1 LGVELIRADG
11 TLEFV
16 KATMASI
23 ADKRRQAAALA
34 ADRDRQGAGGRNL
47 KRGLAA
53 LLLLLLIG
61 VPTLWAFGFFSSPQ
75 AVAEVKQLVDQQ
87 VAEYERVARGE
98 VPFASAPS
106 FTPVVEKMRDVPR
119 DYRDQVGQQ
128 MGRLSEARERAELAS
143 YFQLPPAQRQAELD
157 RRIKA
162 DEARRQAWQAAR
174 EKRDQSRAAPSQ
186 QATSPGPSG
195 DRGGRGQ
202 GGGGQAGGAPGNGG
216 GQPGGTRTEDARNAR
231 SKGRLDRTTPERR
244 AQQAEYRRAM
254 DARRKELGLPSGG
267 RRGG

>member
-1 LGVELIRADG
+1 
-11 TLEFV
+11 
-16 KATMASI
+16 MASMS
-23 ADKRRQAAALA
+23 DKRRLAAAMA
-34 ADRDRQGAGGRNL
+34 AERNRQWAGGRIL

-61 VPTLWAFGFFSSPQ
+61 VPTLWACGFFSSPR

-98 VPFASAPS
+98 VPFASGPS

-128 MGRLSEARERAELAS
+128 MGRLWEARERAELAS

-162 DEARRQAWQAAR
+162 DEARRQASQAER
-174 EKRDQSRAAPSQ
+174 EKRDQGRAAQSQ
-186 QATSPGPSG
+186 QATSPASGG

-216 GQPGGTRTEDARNAR
+216 GPPGGTRTEDTRNAR

>member
-1 LGVELIRADG
+1 
-11 TLEFV
+11 
-16 KATMASI
+16 MASMS
-23 ADKRRQAAALA
+23 DKRRQAAAMA
-34 ADRDRQGAGGRNL
+34 AERNRQGAGGRIL
-47 KRGLAA
+47 TRGLAG

-87 VAEYERVARGE
+87 VAEYERVVRGE
-98 VPFASAPS
+98 VAFASVPS
-106 FTPVVEKMRDVPR
+106 FAPMMEKMRDVPR
-119 DYRDQVGQQ
+119 DYRDQVSQQ
-128 MGRLSEARERAELAS
+128 MGRLWEARERAELAS

-174 EKRDQSRAAPSQ
+174 EKRDQARAAQGQ
-186 QATSPGPSG
+186 QATSPGPS
-195 DRGGRGQ
+195 GGRGQ

>member
-1 LGVELIRADG
+1 
-11 TLEFV
+11 
-16 KATMASI
+16 
-23 ADKRRQAAALA
+23 
-34 ADRDRQGAGGRNL
+34 
-47 KRGLAA
+47 

-61 VPTLWAFGFFSSPQ
+61 VPTLWACGFFSSPQ
-75 AVAEVKQLVDQQ
+75 AVAEVKQLVDQH
-87 VAEYERVARGE
+87 VAEYDRVARGE
-98 VPFASAPS
+98 VAFASVPS
-106 FTPVVEKMRDVPR
+106 FAPMMEKMRDVPR

-128 MGRLSEARERAELAS
+128 MGRLWEARERAELAS

-195 DRGGRGQ
+195 GRGQ
-202 GGGGQAGGAPGNGG
+202 GGGAPGNGG